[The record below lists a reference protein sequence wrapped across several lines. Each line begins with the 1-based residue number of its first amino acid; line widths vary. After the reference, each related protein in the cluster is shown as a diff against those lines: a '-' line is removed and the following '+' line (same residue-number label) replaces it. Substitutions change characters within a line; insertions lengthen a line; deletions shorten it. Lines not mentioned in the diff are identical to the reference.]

1 MNETRFR
8 RGATRP
14 RGRPLRFVISLTFLI
29 TLTGIQGSC
38 DLFTAPDDAGGGR
51 SLPEPTGEIFV
62 LHSLAET
69 LSTVALN
76 ADNAV
81 GAVDRDVLLTG
92 AVPNDLVRIG
102 PLLALVASGE
112 NALLTVNEDTLRLSR
127 TIDLGTGRNPM
138 RIAALVDAT
147 DLPVARWLV
156 AITNLLT
163 DTVSVV
169 DIDGGAVVA
178 EYPVGPSPQTV
189 RALPGTD
196 QSQIRLVVSNTNFR
210 ADRPAE
216 IPYGPGSLT
225 ELVLEVASDGAG
237 SPVVGLRSSR
247 SIELEEPDHDPATEA
262 GINPGDL
269 VVLPAAGELLVVGS
283 GVNLLPGGAG
293 ADDGTVL
300 ILDIDTLDILDR
312 ISIGGSPARGVLRT
326 DATDTALYTAGVDG
340 IRRLVRHDAAGWDS
354 PPSTDAALF
363 ARAGA
368 TGSLIAD
375 CLIVGERL
383 YAADFAGDRLR
394 VLHADTAAP
403 LQEVALSD
411 GPVALLWDDES

>member
-1 MNETRFR
+1 MTGTTCR
-8 RGATRP
+8 RAGARLT
-14 RGRPLRFVISLTFLI
+14 GVAISLTILI
-29 TLTGIQGSC
+29 ALTGVQSSC
-38 DLFTAPDDAGGGR
+38 DLFTAPDNGGGGR
-51 SLPEPTGEIFV
+51 SLPESTREILV

-69 LSTVALN
+69 LSTIAIEQDGAL
-76 ADNAV
+76 
-81 GAVDRDVLLTG
+81 GTVDADVLLTG

-102 PLLALVASGE
+102 PLLALVVSGE

-156 AITNLLT
+156 AVTNLLT
-163 DTVSVV
+163 DTVSIV
-169 DIDGGAVVA
+169 DIDGGTVVA
-178 EYPVGPSPQTV
+178 EFPVGPSPQAV
-189 RALPGTD
+189 RALPGAD

-210 ADRPAE
+210 ADRPAG

-237 SPVVGLRSSR
+237 SPVVGLGSSR
-247 SIELEEPDHDPATEA
+247 TIELEEPNYDDATEA

-269 VVLPAAGELLVVGS
+269 VALPSAGELLVVGS

-300 ILDIDTLDILDR
+300 VLHIDTLDILDR
-312 ISIGGSPARGVLRT
+312 VSIGGSPARGVLRT

-340 IRRLVRHDAAGWDS
+340 IRRLVRYDTAGWDS
-354 PPSTDAALF
+354 PTSTDAALF
-363 ARAGA
+363 VSAGA
-368 TGSLIAD
+368 MGSLFAD
-375 CLIVGERL
+375 CLVVGERL

-394 VLHADTAAP
+394 VLHADTAELLETTP
-403 LQEVALSD
+403 LSD
-411 GPVALLWDDES
+411 GPIALLRDDES